1 MGGGDESL
9 AGFCIT
15 QDKEKVLAINVQ
27 KESQVPYGVL
37 MVLDQELNPMA
48 ISFESDYASHIND
61 LIISGDSLFLSIDFD
76 RFLSYS
82 GSQEIFD
89 SEYNATALMK
99 FSNSLDQQ
107 WVKVFDAN
115 GAVELADIELTPN
128 EDVIGLFE
136 HEGEIEAF
144 YNQTLLGNEDLSLA
158 RIDGGNG
165 EVLWSKEI
173 SGDDNET
180 QTQLLVNDY
189 GSIKVLLKSESG
201 IIIDGLELN
210 GTSNDEFLLLEF
222 DTDSKLE
229 VIMDETLSLREGEFF
244 TSELEVLNSNFAYYK
259 LIDAPNWIS
268 LTEHDAGIA
277 NLSGTPVEGG
287 TSGSIRFAAYG
298 FDGEFSINQIEYT
311 ITENDDYSSTSRLPE
326 FSEKPPD
333 IWKWKN
339 SGLKISFYRFNGS
352 AW

>member
-1 MGGGDESL
+1 
-9 AGFCIT
+9 
-15 QDKEKVLAINVQ
+15 
-27 KESQVPYGVL
+27 

-48 ISFESDYASHIND
+48 ISFESDYPSHIND

-158 RIDGGNG
+158 RIDGGN
-165 EVLWSKEI
+165 EKY
-173 SGDDNET
+173 SGRKKF
-180 QTQLLVNDY
+180 Q
-189 GSIKVLLKSESG
+189 
-201 IIIDGLELN
+201 
-210 GTSNDEFLLLEF
+210 
-222 DTDSKLE
+222 
-229 VIMDETLSLREGEFF
+229 R
-244 TSELEVLNSNFAYYK
+244 
-259 LIDAPNWIS
+259 
-268 LTEHDAGIA
+268 
-277 NLSGTPVEGG
+277 
-287 TSGSIRFAAYG
+287 
-298 FDGEFSINQIEYT
+298 
-311 ITENDDYSSTSRLPE
+311 
-326 FSEKPPD
+326 
-333 IWKWKN
+333 
-339 SGLKISFYRFNGS
+339 
-352 AW
+352 

>member
-1 MGGGDESL
+1 M
-9 AGFCIT
+9 
-15 QDKEKVLAINVQ
+15 INN
-27 KESQVPYGVL
+27 GL
-37 MVLDQELNPMA
+37 
-48 ISFESDYASHIND
+48 
-61 LIISGDSLFLSIDFD
+61 
-76 RFLSYS
+76 
-82 GSQEIFD
+82 
-89 SEYNATALMK
+89 
-99 FSNSLDQQ
+99 
-107 WVKVFDAN
+107 KVFDAN

-229 VIMDETLSLREGEFF
+229 VIMDETLSLREG
-244 TSELEVLNSNFAYYK
+244 
-259 LIDAPNWIS
+259 
-268 LTEHDAGIA
+268 
-277 NLSGTPVEGG
+277 
-287 TSGSIRFAAYG
+287 
-298 FDGEFSINQIEYT
+298 
-311 ITENDDYSSTSRLPE
+311 
-326 FSEKPPD
+326 
-333 IWKWKN
+333 
-339 SGLKISFYRFNGS
+339 SFYIRIRGSQLQFCLLQTYRRTELDFFN
-352 AW
+352 